1 MIFHSRSSSQSGS
14 RGLTISPRM
23 VTDPLSAPNSVLG
36 FSRSGTICAT
46 GLPFFV
52 TVTGSPVAATSSS
65 TARNFALHSEAFM
78 VLVMAAA
85 PI

>member
-14 RGLTISPRM
+14 CGLTMSPKM
-23 VTDPLSAPNSVLG
+23 VNEPFSAPNSVLG
-36 FSRSGTICAT
+36 FSRIGTICPT
-46 GLPFFV
+46 GLPFLV

-78 VLVMAAA
+78 VLVMATV

>member
-1 MIFHSRSSSQSGS
+1 M
-14 RGLTISPRM
+14 SPRI
-23 VTDPLSAPNSVLG
+23 VTDPFRAPNSVLG
-36 FSRSGTICAT
+36 FSRRGTICPT

-78 VLVMAAA
+78 VLVMAAF